1 MTFGVGVALVVLTL
15 AMIVVGRPK
24 NGVSPFF
31 LKAWFVG
38 QAYILTALTSAMIG
52 AALMIA
58 NLPL

>member
-1 MTFGVGVALVVLTL
+1 MTFGVGAALVVMTL
-15 AMIVVGRPK
+15 AMIVVGRPR

-31 LKAWFVG
+31 LKVWFAG
-38 QAYILTALTSAMIG
+38 QLYILTALTSATIG